1 MLFFDLKI
9 VLIVGLT
16 IVIYF
21 IYCEVETLH
30 SRVLHLEHIKHDNH
44 NDETETNNLTEIKP
58 KKIVVDFA
66 ETKATIDYHKNIVK
80 PNNSPKFLEIYSN
93 DNTSL
98 DDAFQLDMYNSLE
111 NVNNIEDSIE
121 INNDI
126 LEPAIKDHNFL
137 EPPVE
142 NHNFSEPTIKN
153 YNFSEPAVKEPDVK
167 IDNPTEPAMHTMDE
181 LKNMKLPEVTNIAT
195 KNNISLMKQHNGIMK
210 KKIKMEL
217 INEIISK
224 KNI

>member
-30 SRVLHLEHIKHDNH
+30 SRVLHLEHIKHDNN

-98 DDAFQLDMYNSLE
+98 DEAFQLDMYNSLE

-126 LEPAIKDHNFL
+126 LEPA
-137 EPPVE
+137 VE

-153 YNFSEPAVKEPDVK
+153 HNFSEPAVKEPVVK
-167 IDNPTEPAMHTMDE
+167 MDNSHEPAMHTRDE
-181 LKNMKLPEVTNIAT
+181 LKNMKLPEITNIAT

-210 KKIKMEL
+210 KKIKM
-217 INEIISK
+217 K
-224 KNI
+224 